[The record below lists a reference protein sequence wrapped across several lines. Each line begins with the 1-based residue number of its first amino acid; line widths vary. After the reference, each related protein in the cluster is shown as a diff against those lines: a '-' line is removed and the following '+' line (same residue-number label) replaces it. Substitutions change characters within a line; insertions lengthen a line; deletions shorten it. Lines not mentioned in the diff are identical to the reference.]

1 MVELYFTIAL
11 LLDKAVKFTFGI
23 GSGGVTIGV
32 LLLSSSL
39 QDVIAKQSEVKIA
52 REANRLVNLNFL
64 ICKYFLVMKVV
75 TQKKDFWF

>member
-1 MVELYFTIAL
+1 M
-11 LLDKAVKFTFGI
+11 KFTFGI

-32 LLLSSSL
+32 LLSSSSL
-39 QDVIAKQSEVKIA
+39 QDVIAKQSDVKIA
-52 REANRLVNLNFL
+52 REANRLVNLNFF